1 VTYRK
6 RASLL
11 FALACVS
18 VPALSACGG
27 GGDLAMADDSSL
39 TVIDTPSTPLDPAAP
54 PAVSPPESPP
64 AVSPPPSPPVAS
76 PAAPPSPPVQPGDVR
91 PVLFIEKNPDGASF
105 LRVQEQAYDP
115 FNGGAQRVIA
125 DQQKGPLPGVN
136 TLIEGTQ
143 TTRISNVDV
152 TEMKH
157 GLTLQ
162 ASGDV
167 SIYDYTYTKF
177 NGGGAIH
184 GAAIKLGDSGRPTTG
199 TTYIQR
205 VVADGMQQPDATYS
219 VSNNDF
225 IGVERAN
232 GPIYV
237 RDVTGKNF
245 GDGGID
251 TKSPIYFMNATFDGA
266 HRMVRSWGVEI
277 VLVNSI
283 VNGRSGHSQSWVVNP
298 GWAPNDTK
306 VRYYNTLWC
315 MDSENP
321 SASDPKCKS
330 DPWVVESDG
339 MSSAEALTKFI
350 PLQSNPLVDV
360 SPFFRSSIDE
370 IVVEYSTDGRTW
382 QTLTLANTGKAGS
395 APVGDTRY
403 KLPLNLGDANY
414 LFRASYR
421 KMGGKIGA
429 TSEIID
435 EAGAT
440 QSVS

>member
-1 VTYRK
+1 
-6 RASLL
+6 
-11 FALACVS
+11 
-18 VPALSACGG
+18 
-27 GGDLAMADDSSL
+27 M
-39 TVIDTPSTPLDPAAP
+39 AP
-54 PAVSPPESPP
+54 PPP
-64 AVSPPPSPPVAS
+64 APPP
-76 PAAPPSPPVQPGDVR
+76 PAGPQSGDIR
-91 PVLFIEKNPDGASF
+91 PALFIEKNADGATF
-105 LRVQEQAYDP
+105 LRVQEQSYDP
-115 FNGGAQRVIA
+115 FDGGAQRVIA

-143 TTRISNVDV
+143 TTRISNLDV

-162 ASGDV
+162 SSGDV
-167 SIYDYTYTKF
+167 WIYDYTYTKF

-184 GAAIKLGDSGRPTTG
+184 GAAIKLGDNGRPTSG

-205 VVADGMQQPDATYS
+205 VVADGMQAPDATYK

-237 RDVTGKNF
+237 RDVSGKNF
-245 GDGGID
+245 GDGGVD

-277 VLVNSI
+277 VLVNAI

-330 DPWVVESDG
+330 DPWVVESDD
-339 MSSAEALTKFI
+339 MSDALTKFI
-350 PLQSNPLVDV
+350 PMQSNPLDGV
-360 SPFFRSSIDE
+360 SPFFKTSIDE
-370 IVVEYSTDGRTW
+370 IVVEYSIDGRTW
-382 QTLTLANTGKAGS
+382 QTLSLPNTGKPGS
-395 APVGDTRY
+395 APVGDPRY
-403 KLPLNLGDANY
+403 KLPLNLGGANY

-421 KMGGKIGA
+421 KMGGKVGA
-429 TSEIID
+429 TSEVID

-440 QSVS
+440 QSLS